1 MVTTQNQ
8 LRNNEKGVVKFNR
21 SGEKAT
27 IISLVLNVALFGI
40 KLWAGI
46 ISNSVAL
53 IADAWHTLSDSISSV
68 AVYIGLRVS
77 AQPADKKH
85 PYGHGRA
92 EIISAVVVGVLLAV
106 IGFNFLLESIM
117 RLRGRIEVH
126 YGTVAIVV
134 TIISIVVKEAMAQ
147 YSMIIGKRTR
157 SKALI
162 ADGWH
167 HRSDA
172 ISSVVILAGI
182 FLGRKIWWIDGTLGL
197 AVSLM
202 LFYTTYVILRDAVS
216 VLLGEGIDSAMKK
229 EIKKISRE
237 ITDYDMHPHHFH
249 AHQYGSHTE
258 LTFHVFLPAEMTL
271 KEAHDIA
278 SRYEDAVFEKYGME
292 TTIHIE
298 PDKRKSDM

>member
-1 MVTTQNQ
+1 M
-8 LRNNEKGVVKFNR
+8 F
-21 SGEKAT
+21 
-27 IISLVLNVALFGI
+27 SLILNIVLFGI

-46 ISNSVAL
+46 VSNSVAL

-68 AVYIGLRVS
+68 AVLIGLKVS
-77 AQPADKKH
+77 SQPADKKH

-106 IGFNFLLESIM
+106 VGFNFLIESIL
-117 RLRGRIEVH
+117 RLRGHEEVH

-134 TIISIVVKEAMAQ
+134 TIISIVVKEGMAQ
-147 YSMIIGKRTR
+147 YSVFIGKKSK

-172 ISSVVILAGI
+172 ISSVVILVGI
-182 FLGRKIWWIDGTLGL
+182 FIGRKLWWIDGVLGIL
-197 AVSLM
+197 VSLM

-216 VLLGEGIDSAMKK
+216 VLLGEDIDKSTKK
-229 EIKKISRE
+229 EIKKLYKSV
-237 ITDYDMHPHHFH
+237 TDYNVQPHHFH

-258 LTFHVFLPAEMTL
+258 LTFHIRLPGDMSL
-271 KEAHDIA
+271 KEVHDIA
-278 SRYEDAVFEKYGME
+278 TRYENAIFKKHGLIA
-292 TTIHIE
+292 TIHID
-298 PDKRKSDM
+298 PDKKQKMNN

>member
-1 MVTTQNQ
+1 MNSNKT
-8 LRNNEKGVVKFNR
+8 
-21 SGEKAT
+21 GERAT
-27 IISLVLNVALFGI
+27 IISLVLNTLLFGI

-53 IADAWHTLSDSISSV
+53 IADAWHTLSDSISSI

-77 AQPADKKH
+77 AKPADNKH

-92 EIISAVVVGVLLAV
+92 EIISAVVVGILLAV
-106 IGFNFLLESIM
+106 IGFNFFVDSIM
-117 RLRGRIEVH
+117 RLKGGVEAH

-134 TIISIVVKEAMAQ
+134 TIISVVVKEAMAQ
-147 YSMIIGKRTR
+147 YSIIVGKRTN

-172 ISSVVILAGI
+172 VSSVVILAGI
-182 FLGRKIWWIDGTLGL
+182 FLGRKIWWVDGVLGL
-197 AVSLM
+197 FVSLM

-216 VLLGEGIDSAMKK
+216 VLIGEDLHSSVKK
-229 EIKKISRE
+229 KIKKMSRE
-237 ITDYDMHPHHFH
+237 ITDYDLHPHHFH

-258 LTFHVFLPAEMTL
+258 LTFHINLPSDMTL
-271 KEAHDIA
+271 KEAHAIA
-278 SRYEDAVFEKYGME
+278 SKYEKDIKKKFGLE

-298 PDKRKSDM
+298 PK

>member
-1 MVTTQNQ
+1 MKNKT
-8 LRNNEKGVVKFNR
+8 
-21 SGEKAT
+21 GENAT
-27 IISLVLNVALFGI
+27 IISLVLNVFLFGI

-46 ISNSVAL
+46 VSNSVAL

-68 AVYIGLRVS
+68 AVLVGLKVS
-77 AQPADKKH
+77 SQPADKKH

-117 RLRGRIEVH
+117 RLRGHEEVH
-126 YGTVAIVV
+126 YGTIAIAV

-147 YSMIIGKRTR
+147 YSVYIGKKSG

-182 FLGRKIWWIDGTLGL
+182 FLGRRIWWIDGVLGL
-197 AVSLM
+197 AVSFM

-216 VLLGEGIDSAMKK
+216 VLIGESLDKK
-229 EIKKISRE
+229 TKKSIIKIADELSE
-237 ITDYDMHPHHFH
+237 YDLQPHHFH
-249 AHQYGSHTE
+249 AHLYGNHTE
-258 LTFHVFLPAEMTL
+258 LTFHINLPSDMTL

-278 SRYEDAVFEKYGME
+278 SKYEKTVQKRFGFE

-298 PDKRKSDM
+298 PK

>member
-1 MVTTQNQ
+1 MDSTVNQN
-8 LRNNEKGVVKFNR
+8 RT
-21 SGEKAT
+21 GERTA
-27 IISLVLNVALFGI
+27 IVSLILNTVLFGI

-46 ISNSVAL
+46 VSNSVAL
-53 IADAWHTLSDSISSV
+53 VADAWHTLSDSISSV

-77 AQPADKKH
+77 ARPADKKH

-117 RLRGRIEVH
+117 RLRSHVEVH

-147 YSMIIGKRTR
+147 YSVFVGKRTH

-172 ISSVVILAGI
+172 ISSAVILAGI
-182 FLGRKIWWIDGTLGL
+182 FLGRKIWWIDGVLGL

-202 LFYTTYVILRDAVS
+202 LFYTTYIILRDAVS
-216 VLLGEGIDSAMKK
+216 VLLGESLDRSMKK
-229 EIKKISRE
+229 EIKKLSKE
-237 ITDYDMHPHHFH
+237 ITDHDMHPHHFH

-258 LTFHVFLPAEMTL
+258 LTFHIFLPAEMTL

-278 SRYEDAVFEKYGME
+278 SKYEEAVYEKYGME

-298 PDKRKSDM
+298 PEK

>member
-1 MVTTQNQ
+1 MN
-8 LRNNEKGVVKFNR
+8 KA
-21 SGEKAT
+21 GERAT
-27 IISLVLNVALFGI
+27 IFSLIFNVGLFGL

-46 ISNSVAL
+46 VSNSVAL
-53 IADAWHTLSDSISSV
+53 IADAWHTLSDSISSI

-92 EIISAVVVGVLLAV
+92 EIISAVIVGVLLAV
-106 IGFNFLLESIM
+106 IGFNFLVESVM
-117 RLRGRIEVH
+117 RLKGHVDAN
-126 YGTVAIVV
+126 YGTIAIVV
-134 TIISIVVKEAMAQ
+134 TIISVLVKEGMAQ
-147 YSMIIGKRTR
+147 YSMIIGKRTN
-157 SKALI
+157 SKALV

-182 FLGRKIWWIDGTLGL
+182 FLGRKIWWVDGVLGIL
-197 AVSLM
+197 VSFM
-202 LFYTTYVILRDAVS
+202 LFYATYVILRDAVS
-216 VLLGEGIDSAMKK
+216 LLIGEDISPSVKK
-229 EIKKISRE
+229 KIKKLSRE
-237 ITDYDMHPHHFH
+237 IADYDMHPHHFH

-258 LTFHVFLPAEMTL
+258 LTFHINLPPDMTL

-278 SRYEDAVFEKYGME
+278 SRYEKEVQKKYGME

-298 PDKRKSDM
+298 PAKE

>member
-1 MVTTQNQ
+1 MN
-8 LRNNEKGVVKFNR
+8 KA
-21 SGEKAT
+21 GERAT
-27 IISLVLNVALFGI
+27 IFSLIFNVGLFGL

-46 ISNSVAL
+46 VSNSVAL
-53 IADAWHTLSDSISSV
+53 IADAWHTLSDSISSI

-106 IGFNFLLESIM
+106 IGFNFLLESFM
-117 RLRGRIEVH
+117 RLKGHVDAN
-126 YGTVAIVV
+126 YGTIAVVV
-134 TIISIVVKEAMAQ
+134 TIVSVLVKQSMAQ
-147 YSMIIGKRTR
+147 YSMIIGKRTN
-157 SKALI
+157 SKALV

-182 FLGRKIWWIDGTLGL
+182 FLGRKIWWVDGVLGIL
-197 AVSLM
+197 VSFM
-202 LFYTTYVILRDAVS
+202 LFYATYVILRDAVS
-216 VLLGEGIDSAMKK
+216 LLIGEDISPSVKK
-229 EIKKISRE
+229 KIKKLSRE
-237 ITDYDMHPHHFH
+237 IADYDMHPHHFH

-258 LTFHVFLPAEMTL
+258 LTFHINLPPDMTL

-278 SRYEDAVFEKYGME
+278 TRYEKEVQKKYGME

-298 PDKRKSDM
+298 PDKE